1 MLKIANFSLKF
12 LIIFTGLVLLFILS
26 TLWYFSS
33 GLPDYK
39 KLSNYQPPIS
49 TRVYSEDGKLIAE
62 YALQKVICTL

>member
-1 MLKIANFSLKF
+1 MLKIAQLFCQIS
-12 LIIFTGLVLLFILS
+12 LIIYQDRVFIPLS

-49 TRVYSEDGKLIAE
+49 TRVYSDGW
-62 YALQKVICTL
+62 